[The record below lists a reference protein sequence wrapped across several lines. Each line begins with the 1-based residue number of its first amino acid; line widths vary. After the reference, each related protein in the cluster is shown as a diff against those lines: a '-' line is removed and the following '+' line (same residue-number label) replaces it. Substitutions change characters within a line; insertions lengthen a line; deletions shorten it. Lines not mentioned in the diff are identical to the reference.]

1 LFNDGN
7 KYNHLNSLLNR
18 FIHLFYSAVI
28 KIIIMLR
35 VEAIKN
41 ILKRFRALVYR
52 VTHPGN
58 ERECPLCGTHYSKF
72 GKGGVER
79 RNDAKCMNCGSLER
93 HRFLWLYLQHKMKI
107 TQQKNLSVLHFAPE
121 KHLEH
126 KLREISNHY
135 ITADIEGDN
144 VDIKVDITNTPFKKE
159 TFKLI
164 LCSHVLE
171 HVTDDRKALNELL
184 RILKTDGKALIIV
197 PVEQEIT
204 FEDPSVTVPEERLRI
219 FGQRD
224 HVRIYG
230 ADFIIRLIESGF
242 KVKTYLPKDLFI
254 EDEQIKYGIKIE
266 SDRLYACSK

>member
-1 LFNDGN
+1 
-7 KYNHLNSLLNR
+7 
-18 FIHLFYSAVI
+18 
-28 KIIIMLR
+28 MLR
-35 VEAIKN
+35 AEAIKN
-41 ILKRFRALVYR
+41 ILKKFRALVYR

-58 ERECPLCGTHYSKF
+58 ERECPLCGKHYNKF
-72 GKGGVER
+72 GRGGVKKR
-79 RNDAKCMNCGSLER
+79 DDAQCMNCGSLER

-135 ITADIEGDN
+135 ISADIEGDD
-144 VDIKVDITNTPFKKE
+144 VDIKVDIANTPFEKE

-171 HVTDDRKALNELL
+171 HVNDDRKALKELL
-184 RILKTDGKALIIV
+184 RILKPDGTALIII
-197 PVEQEIT
+197 PVEREST
-204 FEDPSVTVPEERLRI
+204 FEDSSIIEPEERLKI

-230 ADFIIRLIESGF
+230 EDFINRLIESGF

-254 EDEQIKYGIKIE
+254 ENEQIKYGIKIE
-266 SDRLYACSK
+266 SDRLYICKKS

>member
-1 LFNDGN
+1 MF
-7 KYNHLNSLLNR
+7 KTSL
-18 FIHLFYSAVI
+18 
-28 KIIIMLR
+28 
-35 VEAIKN
+35 IKN
-41 ILKRFRALVYR
+41 ILKKSRAFIYWI
-52 VTHPGN
+52 THTGN
-58 ERECPLCGTHYSKF
+58 ERECPLCGTRYNKF
-72 GKGGVER
+72 GRGGVEKR
-79 RNDAKCMNCGSLER
+79 DDAQCMNCGSLER

-135 ITADIEGDN
+135 ISADIEGDN
-144 VDIKVDITNTPFKKE
+144 VDIKVDIINTPFEKE
-159 TFKLI
+159 TFNLI

-171 HVTDDRKALNELL
+171 HVNDDRKALKELL
-184 RILKTDGKALIIV
+184 RILKPDGTALIII
-197 PVEQEIT
+197 PVEREST
-204 FEDPSVTVPEERLRI
+204 FEDPSITNPEERLKI

-230 ADFIIRLIESGF
+230 EDFINRLIESGF

-266 SDRLYACSK
+266 SDRLYICKKS